1 MTAQTLFPLVEAL
14 ERQRFDAMVR
24 SDVAALD
31 ALLSDEL
38 HYGHSSGFAEGK
50 AAYLDAVRRGVYVY
64 RRAESVIA
72 SVVDLGPDACMVCG
86 DLTLVGVMAGEEKVM
101 ASIYIANWRRET
113 GIWRFVA
120 HQSAQART

>member
-1 MTAQTLFPLVEAL
+1 MTGGELFQLAQTL

-38 HYGHSSGFAEGK
+38 YYGHSSGFAEGK
-50 AAYLDAVRRGVYVY
+50 VAYLDAVCRGVYVY

-72 SVVDLGPDACMVCG
+72 SVVDLGSDACMVCG

-101 ASIYIANWRRET
+101 ASIYVANWRREA

-120 HQSAQART
+120 HQSAQARA